1 MSCNKLL
8 AKMASDFKKP
18 DMVHTLY
25 PEEIQSKMWPL
36 PVSELFFVG
45 RATAGKLFDVG
56 IKTIGELATAD
67 PVWLKS
73 ILKKQ
78 GEVIWGFAN
87 GMDSVMRAAFLKQP
101 IDHMSGGISRE
112 KRTVDYD
119 RITIE

>member
-1 MSCNKLL
+1 M
-8 AKMASDFKKP
+8 
-18 DMVHTLY
+18 
-25 PEEIQSKMWPL
+25 
-36 PVSELFFVG
+36 
-45 RATAGKLFDVG
+45 
-56 IKTIGELATAD
+56 
-67 PVWLKS
+67 WLKS

-87 GMDSVMRAAFLKQP
+87 GIDFSPILDQPPANKGYGNSTTTPYDSTLFDEIDYDKLEKLDQTVDSLRKRFGMDSVMRAAFLKQP